1 MPFYFSV
8 RISNILKRVLSM
20 KSLFIIP
27 LVLLSLVSSSSWALS
42 IDDLVGN
49 DADGLTYQKFTS
61 TPFTGKLNEGL
72 QRGSFKNGKKEGSWE
87 EYRENGLLFKKG
99 TYKNGKKEGS
109 WEEYRE
115 NGLLFKKGTYK
126 NGKKE
131 GSWEEYP
138 LKYGVPDPF
147 GDYKAKY
154 QLMTYKGDY
163 KNGKKEG
170 SWEKYRENGKL
181 LDKGDYKNGK
191 KEGYWEYYNQDGSL
205 EKNRTGTYKNGVKV
219 SD

>member
-1 MPFYFSV
+1 
-8 RISNILKRVLSM
+8 M

-27 LVLLSLVSSSSWALS
+27 LVLMSLVSSPSWALS
-42 IDDLVGN
+42 MNDLVGN
-49 DADGLTYQKFTS
+49 DADGLAYQKFTS
-61 TPFTGKLNEGL
+61 TPFTGKLNRGL
-72 QRGSFKNGKKEGSWE
+72 QRGSFKNGKREGYWE
-87 EYRENGLLFKKG
+87 EYRETGLLFKKG
-99 TYKNGKKEGS
+99 TYKNGKKEGY

-115 NGLLFKKGTYK
+115 NGQLSRKGDYK

-131 GSWEEYP
+131 GYWEEYYYDSFSID
-138 LKYGVPDPF
+138 LSTDFLGMKGVD
-147 GDYKAKY
+147 K
-154 QLMTYKGDY
+154 LMMTSKGDY

>member
-109 WEEYRE
+109 WEEY
-115 NGLLFKKGTYK
+115 
-126 NGKKE
+126 
-131 GSWEEYP
+131 P
-138 LKYGVPDPF
+138 LKYGVPSPF

-154 QLMTYKGDY
+154 QLMTSKGDY
-163 KNGKKEG
+163 KNGKQEG
-170 SWEKYRENGKL
+170 SWETYRENGQL
-181 LDKGDYKNGK
+181 SSKGGYKNGK
-191 KEGYWEYYNQDGSL
+191 QEGYWERYKRDGSVDIL
-205 EKNRTGTYKNGVKV
+205 YSVKYKNGVKV